1 MVNRPQVPPANGVF
15 VQLVRK
21 CTIRY
26 QEVPAKAKFTDNQL
40 GLKGDPTFECRYDPH
55 PIPEQ
60 SWRFFRKNRRQGD
73 NVLIFFPIFVYRNK
87 TNKPYLLT
95 LKNFKIMKT
104 NEILK
109 IGNDLFVTNE
119 RKSIYKKE
127 IFAECK
133 TDKEKKN
140 LRMKLRKKLDGFIA
154 TAIAFRNKKEE
165 LNKLRASWKEY
176 ATAIYQDINTIADA
190 NSNTE
195 KSESIKQ
202 FLQLMTEPKQPKQ
215 SKPATTQTK

>member
-1 MVNRPQVPPANGVF
+1 
-15 VQLVRK
+15 
-21 CTIRY
+21 
-26 QEVPAKAKFTDNQL
+26 
-40 GLKGDPTFECRYDPH
+40 
-55 PIPEQ
+55 
-60 SWRFFRKNRRQGD
+60 
-73 NVLIFFPIFVYRNK
+73 
-87 TNKPYLLT
+87 
-95 LKNFKIMKT
+95 MKT

-127 IFAECK
+127 VFAECK

-165 LNKLRASWKEY
+165 LNKLRASWKQY
-176 ATAIYQDINTIADA
+176 ATAVYQDINIIADA

-202 FLQLMTEPKQPKQ
+202 FLQLMTEPKQ

>member
-1 MVNRPQVPPANGVF
+1 
-15 VQLVRK
+15 
-21 CTIRY
+21 
-26 QEVPAKAKFTDNQL
+26 
-40 GLKGDPTFECRYDPH
+40 
-55 PIPEQ
+55 
-60 SWRFFRKNRRQGD
+60 
-73 NVLIFFPIFVYRNK
+73 
-87 TNKPYLLT
+87 
-95 LKNFKIMKT
+95 MKT

-165 LNKLRASWKEY
+165 LNKLRASWKQY
-176 ATAIYQDINTIADA
+176 ATAIYQDINIIADA

-215 SKPATTQTK
+215 NEPATTQTKQKAMEEKVKKYLLSYLVNKKNIKVEKANKFINLVFDLIKEL

>member
-1 MVNRPQVPPANGVF
+1 
-15 VQLVRK
+15 
-21 CTIRY
+21 
-26 QEVPAKAKFTDNQL
+26 
-40 GLKGDPTFECRYDPH
+40 
-55 PIPEQ
+55 
-60 SWRFFRKNRRQGD
+60 
-73 NVLIFFPIFVYRNK
+73 
-87 TNKPYLLT
+87 
-95 LKNFKIMKT
+95 MKT

-127 IFAECK
+127 IFADCK

-165 LNKLRASWKEY
+165 LNKLRAMWKQY
-176 ATAIYQDINTIADA
+176 ATAIYQDINVIADA

-202 FLQLMTEPKQPKQ
+202 FLQLMAEPKQTATKT
-215 SKPATTQTK
+215 ATTK

>member
-1 MVNRPQVPPANGVF
+1 
-15 VQLVRK
+15 
-21 CTIRY
+21 
-26 QEVPAKAKFTDNQL
+26 
-40 GLKGDPTFECRYDPH
+40 
-55 PIPEQ
+55 
-60 SWRFFRKNRRQGD
+60 
-73 NVLIFFPIFVYRNK
+73 
-87 TNKPYLLT
+87 
-95 LKNFKIMKT
+95 MKT

-140 LRMKLRKKLDGFIA
+140 LRMKLRKKLDGFMA

-165 LNKLRASWKEY
+165 LNKLRESWKQY
-176 ATAIYQDINTIADA
+176 ATAIYQDINVIADA

-202 FLQLMTEPKQPKQ
+202 FLQLMTEPKQTKQ
-215 SKPATTQTK
+215 NKPTTTQTK

>member
-1 MVNRPQVPPANGVF
+1 
-15 VQLVRK
+15 
-21 CTIRY
+21 
-26 QEVPAKAKFTDNQL
+26 
-40 GLKGDPTFECRYDPH
+40 
-55 PIPEQ
+55 
-60 SWRFFRKNRRQGD
+60 
-73 NVLIFFPIFVYRNK
+73 
-87 TNKPYLLT
+87 
-95 LKNFKIMKT
+95 MKT

-127 IFAECK
+127 IFVECK

-165 LNKLRASWKEY
+165 LNKLRESWKQY
-176 ATAIYQDINTIADA
+176 ATAIYQDINVIADA

-202 FLQLMTEPKQPKQ
+202 FLQLMSESKQTKQP
-215 SKPATTQTK
+215 KPATTQTK